1 MPGGIAHSHLGPP
14 RPAIR
19 PRDNAQEILEFFW
32 PQGPGTVVLPLAVK
46 PGLVT
51 ASTEGSRPGTALF
64 VEVAPSK
71 RPPPA
76 FGGGP
81 DALRPSWER
90 QSKQGMGGPKM
101 MAGETPMDDSERL
114 SDLLLDAEEILEAG
128 GEPSPVELCRHH
140 PHLLVEFTRKLAAL
154 RATRWLNRPLDS
166 QPPADLASGSV
177 MVAPEKV
184 LAGRYLL
191 EKLLGQGGHGQVWRA
206 WDIELGRPVALK
218 LPRAAG
224 EKADE
229 AMLAE
234 ARRVAALK
242 HPGIVPVHDV
252 GRDGETRFIVAELV
266 EGGSLADLPKGAYAR
281 ERILGWMVEVAEG
294 LDYAHRLGVIHRDIK
309 PANILLDHHGR
320 ALLAD
325 FGISHSLSARG
336 DAPAPGSITGTLRY
350 MSPGQVKGQAAT
362 PQSDIH
368 ALGVTLH
375 ELLTGKLP
383 YRDASGK
390 DPIALRDQ
398 IVAGALEID
407 PSLPGPIRA
416 VCSRALGLAG
426 HAPFQTAGEMAE
438 AIRRLLQGGRG
449 RRRLATA
456 GLLLGVLAL
465 GFTAPGLWGRFTG
478 LGPAAAPGKPALDA
492 KWAESFR
499 ALPAEEQSRELA
511 RALRVLNPGFDGQV
525 GGELVDGKLA
535 KVTFCTDQVSDI
547 APLSALDHLRH
558 LEMTGT
564 FGVVGNGILEDLTP
578 IRGMGIKTLVCKY
591 NASLRD
597 LGPLRG
603 MPLETLDLWRTAVD
617 DLGPLAGCPIQ
628 VIGFGFCG
636 VTSLEP
642 LRGMPMWALRC
653 SNCGVTDLEPIRD
666 MPMTDLRCHDTPI
679 ASLEPVRG
687 KKLKILEMQRTR
699 ISSLEPLRGMES
711 LYFLNCFLAPV
722 TDIQPLTECRGLR
735 ILFTSHE
742 IERDNPV
749 FQMIPSL
756 RHLNDNTVVDNS
768 NR

>member
-1 MPGGIAHSHLGPP
+1 
-14 RPAIR
+14 
-19 PRDNAQEILEFFW
+19 
-32 PQGPGTVVLPLAVK
+32 
-46 PGLVT
+46 
-51 ASTEGSRPGTALF
+51 
-64 VEVAPSK
+64 
-71 RPPPA
+71 
-76 FGGGP
+76 
-81 DALRPSWER
+81 
-90 QSKQGMGGPKM
+90 
-101 MAGETPMDDSERL
+101 MAGENPMDDNERL
-114 SDLLLDAEEILEAG
+114 SELLLDAEEILEAG
-128 GEPSPVELCRHH
+128 GEPSPVELCRDY
-140 PHLLVEFTRKLAAL
+140 PHLLAEFTRKLEAL

-166 QPPADLASGSV
+166 QPAGCPVTYGSV
-177 MVAPEKV
+177 TVAAETV

-191 EKLLGQGGHGQVWRA
+191 EKLLGQGGHGQVWRVR
-206 WDIELGRPVALK
+206 DIELGRSVALK
-218 LPRAAG
+218 LPRATG

-252 GRDGETRFIVAELV
+252 GRDGDIRFIVADLV
-266 EGGSLADLPKGAYAR
+266 EGGNLADLPKGAYSR
-281 ERILGWMVEVAEG
+281 EQILGWMAEVAEG
-294 LDYAHRLGVIHRDIK
+294 LDYAHRMGVIHRDIK

-325 FGISHSLSARG
+325 FRISHSVSAG
-336 DAPAPGSITGTLRY
+336 EDAPAPGSITGTLRY
-350 MSPGQVKGQAAT
+350 MSPGQVQGQAAT
-362 PQSDIH
+362 PRSDIH

-383 YRDASGK
+383 YREADGK

-398 IVAGALEID
+398 IMGGGIIID
-407 PSLPGPIRA
+407 PALPGPVRL
-416 VCSRALGLAG
+416 VCSRALRVAG
-426 HAPFQTAGEMAE
+426 HAPFQTTGEMAG
-438 AIRRLLQGGRG
+438 AIRRHLQGGRG
-449 RRRLATA
+449 RRRLPTA

-465 GFTAPGLWGRFTG
+465 GVTGPGLWGWFA
-478 LGPAAAPGKPALDA
+478 GPRQAAAPAKPGLDA
-492 KWAESFR
+492 GWAESFR
-499 ALPAEEQSRELA
+499 ALPSEEQSRELT

-525 GGELVDGKLA
+525 GGELVEGKLA

-547 APLSALDHLRH
+547 SPLSALEHLRH

-578 IRGMGIKTLVCKY
+578 IRGMPIRTLVCKY
-591 NASLRD
+591 NARLRD

-603 MPLETLDLWRTAVD
+603 MPLETLDLWRTAVE
-617 DLGPLAGCPIQ
+617 DLGPLEGCPIQ

-636 VTSLEP
+636 VSSLEP

-699 ISSLEPLRGMES
+699 ISSLEPLRGMDS

-722 TDIQPLTECRGLR
+722 TDIRPLTECRGLR

-749 FQMIPSL
+749 FQMIP
-756 RHLNDNTVVDNS
+756 
-768 NR
+768 